1 MRKKWIPKPLEYH
14 IEQQQD
20 GWLILDIYITE
31 KNLLDWLAIA
41 HVLLGE
47 YVDAVVTPTAG
58 SSMRLEIRYVRDGD
72 SFLQISK
79 RDRRVLLG
87 LSRYHLEKHVDPYL
101 CHYYLEGRAPG
112 PLTDFEFP
120 SQTSKVAGAEDA
132 VVLHAAEYVPPMSAE
147 EARKRILGNE
157 NE

>member
-1 MRKKWIPKPLEYH
+1 MKKRWIPKCLDYR
-14 IEQQQD
+14 IEPQQD
-20 GWLILDIYITE
+20 GWLILDIYVTE
-31 KNLLDWLAIA
+31 KNLLDWLAIV

-47 YVDAVVTPTAG
+47 YVDAVVMPTAG
-58 SSMRLEIRYVRDGD
+58 SPMRFEIRCVRDGD

-87 LSRYHLEKHVDPYL
+87 LSRYHLENHVDPYL

-132 VVLHAAEYVPPMSAE
+132 VVIHAAEYVPPMSAE
-147 EARKRILGNE
+147 EARKRILGGE
-157 NE
+157 SE